1 MHNITRPRALL
12 TTRIV
17 WACLI
22 AGQALFAAGIAL
34 LEARNA
40 LPGGGDA
47 RMHRTLFVISLVMAG
62 VLIPLGYFLRLQT
75 YKRYWQGD
83 AIHPQGYYTGNL
95 ILLALCELV
104 GIVSLLGVF
113 ITAQWW
119 PYALGAGVA
128 LLVQLI
134 NWPTG
139 LPMEPADLTL
149 E

>member
-1 MHNITRPRALL
+1 MHNITKGRALL
-12 TTRIV
+12 TTRVV

-22 AGQALFAAGIAL
+22 AGQALFAVSIAVL
-34 LEARNA
+34 NA
-40 LPGGGDA
+40 QGALSGDA
-47 RMHRTLFVISLVMAG
+47 DAQLKRLLFVVSLGMAG

-83 AIHPQGYYTGNL
+83 TIHPQGYYTGNL

-104 GIVSLLGVF
+104 GIFALLGVF
-113 ITAQWW
+113 VATQWW

-128 LLVQLI
+128 VLVQVI

-139 LPMEPADLTL
+139 LPMEPAELSL